1 MRRAAAA
8 VMGIIA
14 IVAVG
19 LGTYELVKTNGGNRA
34 ETTASTP
41 GPHTVRSGL
50 GSRSRP
56 VPIRVAAS
64 IGDGWRLTIL
74 SVDPDV
80 SANALGQ
87 AAKPPAGRKTVAVT
101 VAVEH
106 TNPGTGN
113 TRRVVEAMTVVG
125 DSGVS
130 HRPLPGCLDQDAFA
144 NPGVPVV
151 SGTSASGSVCFQVG
165 EGTGRNL
172 ELFVAVLGKPATAT
186 SSRVWY
192 ALGT

>member
-14 IVAVG
+14 LVAVG
-19 LGTYELVKTNGGNRA
+19 LGTYELVTTNGGNRP

-56 VPIRVAAS
+56 VPIRVPAS

-74 SVDPDV
+74 SVNPDV
-80 SANALGQ
+80 SANALGR
-87 AAKPPAGRKTVAVT
+87 AAEPPAGRTLAVT
-101 VAVEH
+101 VVAQY

-113 TRRVVEAMTVVG
+113 TRRVVEAMTVLG

-130 HRPLPGCLDQDAFA
+130 HRPLARCLGHATFA
-144 NPGVPVV
+144 NPGIPVG
-151 SGTSASGSVCFQVG
+151 SGTSASGNVCFQVE
-165 EGTGRNL
+165 EGAERNV
-172 ELFVAVLGKPATAT
+172 ELSVAVLGKPATAAP
-186 SSRVWY
+186 SRVWY